1 MSYDNIIED
10 NYIINFHSG
19 SLSEYTVNPV
29 QSLGSLTVST
39 SPSSISTLKNKT
51 FTLINTRGLSKTYVF
66 KNDPSLATGGL
77 EGSEIIVNLD
87 SLTNEGQV
95 ASEIKTAIESANGHN
110 GTIIP
115 TISSGTPKVVNL
127 KQLIGGTDGDKSI
140 TLGGTMGALMSKSN
154 FTGGTN
160 GSKPEHLPFRF
171 SLRTVQN
178 IRGQNEE
185 NYYNT
190 FIGIQKD

>member
-1 MSYDNIIED
+1 MSYDNIIEND
-10 NYIINFHSG
+10 YTINFHSG
-19 SLSEYTVNPV
+19 SLNEYTVNPV

-51 FTLINTRGLSKTYVF
+51 FTLINTRGVSKTYVF

-95 ASEIKTAIESANGHN
+95 ASEIKTAIESVNGHN
-110 GTIIP
+110 GTIVP

-127 KQLIGGTDGDKSI
+127 KQLIGGTDGNKSI
-140 TLGGTMGALMSKSN
+140 ALGGTMGTLMSKSN

-160 GSKPEHLPFRF
+160 GSKPEHLPLRF

-178 IRGQNEE
+178 IRGQNE
-185 NYYNT
+185 
-190 FIGIQKD
+190 

>member
-1 MSYDNIIED
+1 MSYDNIIEND
-10 NYIINFHSG
+10 YTINFHSG
-19 SLSEYTVNPV
+19 SLNEYTVNPV

-39 SPSSISTLKNKT
+39 SPSSISALKNKT
-51 FTLINTRGLSKTYVF
+51 FTLTNTRGISKTYVF

-77 EGSEIIVNLD
+77 EGSEIIINLD
-87 SLTNEGQV
+87 SLTNESQA

-110 GTIIP
+110 GTIVP
-115 TISSGTPKVVNL
+115 TIIGTSKVVNL
-127 KQLIGGTDGDKSI
+127 KQLIGGTDGDKNIS
-140 TLGGTMGALMSKSN
+140 LGGTMGTLMSKSN

-171 SLRTVQN
+171 SLRTIQN